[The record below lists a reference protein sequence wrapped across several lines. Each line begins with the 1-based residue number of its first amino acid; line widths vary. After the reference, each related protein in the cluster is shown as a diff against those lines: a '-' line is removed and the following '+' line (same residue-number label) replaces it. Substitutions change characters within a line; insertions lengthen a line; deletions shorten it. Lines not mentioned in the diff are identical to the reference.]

1 MLTNKELREIVDI
14 GIALTT
20 EKNKNRLL
28 EMILKK
34 AMEIS
39 NCDAGTLY
47 LYTEDGLE
55 FKIMKILSQ
64 GVSKGE
70 NGEK

>member
-14 GIALTT
+14 GIELTT

-28 EMILKK
+28 EKILKT

-39 NCDAGTLY
+39 NCDAVNLY
-47 LYTEDGLE
+47 LYTGDSL
-55 FKIMKILSQ
+55 
-64 GVSKGE
+64 
-70 NGEK
+70 

>member
-47 LYTEDGLE
+47 IPKKVWNLRL
-55 FKIMKILSQ
+55 
-64 GVSKGE
+64 
-70 NGEK
+70 